1 MKRLLLT
8 LLAVIAFTGLSWAQD
23 LYYTGYYTSNTNQ
36 KAALYKNGS
45 KLYEYGP
52 NDAFS
57 YDAADVACR
66 NGDVYWIIDC
76 FNSSGICKRA
86 MVMKNNSSFL
96 DEGGDNTY
104 FMSALA
110 IDYDGYVTAVGVKT
124 SGTLDR
130 AARWTCGPS
139 GSTSAA
145 VSYMGDS
152 NYDSWAFGCLWY
164 NDNVIS
170 CGYQKTSSSA
180 YHGVIWQGSSVFKNF
195 NNNVKLYDIALY
207 NGSFY
212 TVGSEVVDGTTKLKV
227 WRTSATDASTSVV
240 YTLSESM
247 VNNFVNSRFKIHIES
262 GDIYVNGM
270 DGSAEKVWKNGSIL
284 YGSTGAYYL
293 NSVFANTNGVYYAGR
308 TDSNANGKIW
318 KDGSVLYSPSNCDDI
333 SALFIKEHECQDD
346 DVRSLP
352 FTEGFENGE
361 TDWACW
367 TKLDVD
373 NNNGTR
379 PSYWMRGGERETT
392 PATGDYCARHT
403 FGHSGGA
410 NQEGW
415 LISPRL
421 FLQPGRDNTTLTFKT
436 YEGSPSDYGYE
447 GVWVSTNSNPSA
459 TSYYQQVWTQSSPS
473 STWKNVT
480 VDLAEYQGQAIY
492 IAFKYTGTYAHN
504 WYIDDISV
512 TESWTSCGSQNVPY
526 TYNFEN
532 WENWNNHGTCWYVLD
547 YDMSGDLRCWRYSES
562 EQCAYHPWGQSGVE
576 QYGCLVS
583 PNVTLQSGH
592 DYVLRFKTKSTSS
605 GSGMTNKVWI
615 KLDGTGTPDP
625 GSYTTQIWSDNSFSS
640 TWTDVEVPLT
650 SYAGHNISFSFE
662 YSGTYAHNW
671 YIKDVSVEE
680 AIAQYTITANANN
693 NAWGTVSG
701 GGTYNAGATCTLTA
715 TPASGY
721 QFESWKKNGSVVST
735 NPNYSFTVTE
745 NATYTAYFAET
756 PVNYYTITTNVTPSG
771 AGTVTG
777 GGTYTEGSTITLTAT
792 ANAGYTFSQWQ
803 DGNTQNPR
811 TITVTANA
819 TYTATF
825 TQDNYVITVS
835 ANPANGGTVTGGGT
849 YHYGDTPTLTA
860 TPATDYEFQGWDD
873 GVTDNPRTITVT
885 GNATYT
891 AIFSEQ
897 GEVYYTI
904 TTNVDPVGAGT
915 VSGGGTYED
924 GTVVTLAATANPGYT
939 FDHWNDGST
948 QNPRTITVNNNMSFT
963 AYFNHNSYTITVV
976 ANPSNAGTVSGG
988 GAYYYGDYATLTATA
1003 YSGYDFVGWSDGSSE
1018 NPHQVLVTGNA
1029 TYTATFS
1036 QGSATYY
1043 TVSAYVSPAGSGTVT
1058 GTGTY
1063 QAGATCTLTA
1073 TANVGYSFEHWN
1085 DGSTQNPR
1093 TVTVNNNMSFTAYFT
1108 AGQYTITV
1116 NAIPEEG
1123 GTVTGGGT
1131 YAYGSSVTLTAAP
1144 ASGYQFMQW
1153 SDGVQR
1159 ITRVVTVTGDATYS
1173 ALFTDGSSEMY
1184 TLTVEPNLPE
1194 LGQTSGSGTYPA
1206 GASVEISAYPSANA
1220 RFVKWDDGNTQN
1232 PRTVV
1237 VNSDKT
1243 YIAEFAQAQEYTIE
1257 VISADPN
1264 RGQAYG
1270 GGTFMEGDVIEISAV
1285 AFEGYVFEKWD
1296 DGNTQNPRSIT
1307 VTGNATYK
1315 AIFVESSVTTYTVT
1329 LICNTDEGT
1338 VSGGGVY
1345 VAGSTAYLTAFPHN
1359 GYEFDK
1365 WSDGATDNPRT
1376 VIVNSDLTLAAFFK
1390 GTGVGEDGLTPMT
1403 LYPNPAK
1410 ESIRISGIEANTT
1423 VEIYNSL
1430 GELVRTVN
1438 AGPDQEI
1445 GVSDLASGLYLVR
1458 CGNRTLRFVKEL

>member
-23 LYYTGYYTSNTNQ
+23 LYYTGHYTSNTNQ

-52 NDAFS
+52 NGAFS
-57 YDAADVACR
+57 YDAADVACH
-66 NGDVYWIIDC
+66 NGDVYWTINC

-86 MVMKNNSSFL
+86 MVMKNNSYFL

-110 IDYDGYVTAVGVKT
+110 VDYDGWVAAVGVKT

-164 NDNVIS
+164 NGYVYS
-170 CGYQKTSSSA
+170 CGYQSTSSSA
-180 YHGVIWQGSSVFKNF
+180 YHGVIWKGSSVFKNF
-195 NNNVKLYDIALY
+195 DNNVKLYDIALF
-207 NGSFY
+207 NGYLY
-212 TVGSEVVDGTTKLKV
+212 TVGSVVVDGTTKLKV
-227 WRTSATDASTSVV
+227 WRTSITDATTSVV

-247 VNNFVNSRFKIHIES
+247 STSFVNSRFGIHIES
-262 GDIYVNGM
+262 NDIYVNGM
-270 DGSAEKVWKNGSIL
+270 DGTTEKVWKNGEVL
-284 YGSTGAYYL
+284 NGNTGAYYL
-293 NSVFANTNGVYYAGR
+293 NSVFANTNGVYYAGCMNNDEDAR
-308 TDSNANGKIW
+308 IW
-318 KDGSVLYSPSNCDDI
+318 KDGSVLYSPSNCDNI
-333 SALFIKEHECQDD
+333 SALFIEEPECANSA
-346 DVRSLP
+346 VRSLP
-352 FTEGFENGE
+352 FYEGFENGS
-361 TDWACW
+361 TNWHCW
-367 TKLDVD
+367 TTVDVD
-373 NNNGTR
+373 NNNGTALT
-379 PSYWMRGGERETT
+379 YWHRAGQGTSSM
-392 PATGDYCARHT
+392 TGDYCARHAGST
-403 FGHSGGA
+403 TNS
-410 NQEGW
+410 QEGY
-415 LISPRL
+415 LITPRL
-421 FLQPGRDNTTLTFKT
+421 FLQPGRDATQMTFDSWVNESFT
-436 YEGSPSDYGYE
+436 MRVY
-447 GVWVSTNSNPSA
+447 VSTNSDPTNIN
-459 TSYYQQVWTQSSPS
+459 SYALVYDQIQNSGSQT
-473 STWKNVT
+473 NT
-480 VDLAEYQGQAIY
+480 VDLSDYQGQAVY
-492 IAFKYTGTYAHN
+492 IAFNYFGLLGTS
-504 WYIDDISV
+504 WLIDEVNV
-512 TESWTSCGSQNVPY
+512 TESWSPCGSQSVPY

-532 WENWNNHGTCWYVLD
+532 WENWNNHGTCWYVWD
-547 YDMSGDLRCWRYSES
+547 SDMSGDLRCWRYSES
-562 EQCAYHPWGQSGVE
+562 EQCAYHPWGQSGVS

-605 GSGMTNKVWI
+605 GSGMANKVWI
-615 KLDGTGTPDP
+615 KLDGTGTPNP
-625 GSYTTQIWSDNSFSS
+625 NSYSTLIWSDNSFSS
-640 TWTDVEVPLT
+640 SWTDVEVPLT

-693 NAWGTVSG
+693 AAWGTVSG

-735 NPNYSFTVTE
+735 NPSYSFTVTE

-777 GGTYTEGSTITLTAT
+777 GGTFTEGSTITLTAT

-924 GTVVTLAATANPGYT
+924 GTVVTLAATANSGYT

-1144 ASGYQFMQW
+1144 ANGYQFMQW

-1159 ITRVVTVTGDATYS
+1159 LTRVVTVTGDATYS

-1270 GGTFMEGDVIEISAV
+1270 GGTFMEGEVIEISAV

-1403 LYPNPAK
+1403 LYPNPTK
-1410 ESIRISGIEANTT
+1410 GSIRISGIEANTT

>member
-1 MKRLLLT
+1 MKRILLT

-23 LYYTGYYTSNTNQ
+23 LYYTGHYTSNTNQ

-52 NDAFS
+52 NNAFS
-57 YDAADVACR
+57 YDGADVACH
-66 NGDVYWIIDC
+66 NGDVYWTINC

-86 MVMKNNSSFL
+86 MVMKNNSYFL

-110 IDYDGYVTAVGVKT
+110 VDYDGWVTAVGVKT
-124 SGTLDR
+124 DGTLDR
-130 AARWTCGPS
+130 AARWSCSPS
-139 GSTSAA
+139 GNTSVS
-145 VSYMGDS
+145 VSYMGNS
-152 NYDSWAFGCLWY
+152 SYDSWAFGCLWY
-164 NDNVIS
+164 NNNVIS

-195 NNNVKLYDIALY
+195 DNNVKLYDIALF
-207 NGSFY
+207 NGYFY

-227 WRTSATDASTSVV
+227 WRTSVTDATTSVV

-247 VNNFVNSRFKIHIES
+247 STSFVNSRFKIHIES
-262 GDIYVNGM
+262 NDIYVNGM
-270 DGSAEKVWKNGSIL
+270 DGTTEKVWKNGSIL

-293 NSVFANTNGVYYAGR
+293 NSVFANTNGVYYAGCLNNDEDGR
-308 TDSNANGKIW
+308 IW
-318 KDGSVLYSPSNCDDI
+318 KDGSVLYSPSNCDYI
-333 SALFIKEHECQDD
+333 SALFIEEPVCTNSS
-346 DVRSLP
+346 VRSLP
-352 FTEGFENGE
+352 FYEGFENGS
-361 TDWACW
+361 TNWHCW
-367 TKLDVD
+367 TTVDVD
-373 NNNGTR
+373 NNNGTALT
-379 PSYWMRGGERETT
+379 YWHRAGQGTSSM
-392 PATGDYCARHT
+392 TGDYCARHT
-403 FGHSGGA
+403 GSTTNAQDGY
-410 NQEGW
+410 
-415 LISPRL
+415 LITPRL
-421 FLQPGRDNTTLTFKT
+421 FLQPGRDATQMTFNSWVNENFTLRVF
-436 YEGSPSDYGYE
+436 
-447 GVWVSTNSNPSA
+447 VSTDSDPTNINSYSLVYSQN
-459 TSYYQQVWTQSSPS
+459 QGNGVQGHII
-473 STWKNVT
+473 
-480 VDLAEYQGQAIY
+480 DLSDYQGQAVY
-492 IAFKYTGTYAHN
+492 IAFNYFGLLGTS
-504 WYIDDISV
+504 WLIDEVNV
-512 TESWTSCGSQNVPY
+512 TESWSPCGSQSVPY

-532 WENWNNHGTCWYVLD
+532 WENWNNHGTCWYVWD
-547 YDMSGDLRCWRYSES
+547 SDMSGDLRCWRYSES
-562 EQCAYHPWGQSGVE
+562 EQCAYHPWGQSGVS

-605 GSGMTNKVWI
+605 GSGMANKVWI
-615 KLDGTGTPDP
+615 KLDGTGTPNP
-625 GSYTTQIWSDNSFSS
+625 NTYTTQIWSDNSFSS

-693 NAWGTVSG
+693 SAWGTVSG

-735 NPNYSFTVTE
+735 NPSYSFTVTE

-825 TQDNYVITVS
+825 TQDNYVITVN
-835 ANPANGGTVTGGGT
+835 ANPTNGGTVTGGGT

-873 GVTDNPRTITVT
+873 GATDNPRTITVT

-904 TTNVDPVGAGT
+904 TTNVNPVGAGT
-915 VSGGGTYED
+915 VSGGGTYEE
-924 GTVVTLAATANPGYT
+924 GTVVTLTATANPGYT

-948 QNPRTITVNNNMSFT
+948 QNPRTVTANNNMTFT

-1036 QGSATYY
+1036 QGSVTYY

-1073 TANVGYSFEHWN
+1073 TANEGYTFDHWN

-1131 YAYGSSVTLTAAP
+1131 YAYGSSVTLSATP
-1144 ASGYQFMQW
+1144 ASGYQFLQW

-1159 ITRVVTVTGDATYS
+1159 LTRVVTVTGDATYS

-1184 TLTVEPNLPE
+1184 TLTVEPNIPE

-1270 GGTFMEGDVIEISAV
+1270 GGTFMEGEVIEISAV

-1403 LYPNPAK
+1403 LYPNPTK
-1410 ESIRISGIEANTT
+1410 GSIRISGIEANST

-1430 GELVRTVN
+1430 GQLVRTVN

>member
-1 MKRLLLT
+1 M
-8 LLAVIAFTGLSWAQD
+8 
-23 LYYTGYYTSNTNQ
+23 
-36 KAALYKNGS
+36 
-45 KLYEYGP
+45 
-52 NDAFS
+52 
-57 YDAADVACR
+57 
-66 NGDVYWIIDC
+66 
-76 FNSSGICKRA
+76 
-86 MVMKNNSSFL
+86 
-96 DEGGDNTY
+96 
-104 FMSALA
+104 
-110 IDYDGYVTAVGVKT
+110 
-124 SGTLDR
+124 
-130 AARWTCGPS
+130 
-139 GSTSAA
+139 
-145 VSYMGDS
+145 
-152 NYDSWAFGCLWY
+152 
-164 NDNVIS
+164 
-170 CGYQKTSSSA
+170 
-180 YHGVIWQGSSVFKNF
+180 
-195 NNNVKLYDIALY
+195 
-207 NGSFY
+207 
-212 TVGSEVVDGTTKLKV
+212 
-227 WRTSATDASTSVV
+227 
-240 YTLSESM
+240 
-247 VNNFVNSRFKIHIES
+247 
-262 GDIYVNGM
+262 
-270 DGSAEKVWKNGSIL
+270 
-284 YGSTGAYYL
+284 
-293 NSVFANTNGVYYAGR
+293 
-308 TDSNANGKIW
+308 
-318 KDGSVLYSPSNCDDI
+318 
-333 SALFIKEHECQDD
+333 
-346 DVRSLP
+346 
-352 FTEGFENGE
+352 
-361 TDWACW
+361 
-367 TKLDVD
+367 
-373 NNNGTR
+373 
-379 PSYWMRGGERETT
+379 
-392 PATGDYCARHT
+392 
-403 FGHSGGA
+403 
-410 NQEGW
+410 
-415 LISPRL
+415 
-421 FLQPGRDNTTLTFKT
+421 
-436 YEGSPSDYGYE
+436 
-447 GVWVSTNSNPSA
+447 
-459 TSYYQQVWTQSSPS
+459 
-473 STWKNVT
+473 
-480 VDLAEYQGQAIY
+480 
-492 IAFKYTGTYAHN
+492 
-504 WYIDDISV
+504 
-512 TESWTSCGSQNVPY
+512 
-526 TYNFEN
+526 
-532 WENWNNHGTCWYVLD
+532 
-547 YDMSGDLRCWRYSES
+547 
-562 EQCAYHPWGQSGVE
+562 
-576 QYGCLVS
+576 
-583 PNVTLQSGH
+583 
-592 DYVLRFKTKSTSS
+592 
-605 GSGMTNKVWI
+605 
-615 KLDGTGTPDP
+615 
-625 GSYTTQIWSDNSFSS
+625 
-640 TWTDVEVPLT
+640 
-650 SYAGHNISFSFE
+650 
-662 YSGTYAHNW
+662 
-671 YIKDVSVEE
+671 
-680 AIAQYTITANANN
+680 
-693 NAWGTVSG
+693 
-701 GGTYNAGATCTLTA
+701 
-715 TPASGY
+715 
-721 QFESWKKNGSVVST
+721 ST
-735 NPNYSFTVTE
+735 NPSYSFTVTE

-835 ANPANGGTVTGGGT
+835 ANPTNGGTVTGGGT

-1270 GGTFMEGDVIEISAV
+1270 SGTFMEGDVIEISAV

-1410 ESIRISGIEANTT
+1410 GSIRISGIEANTT